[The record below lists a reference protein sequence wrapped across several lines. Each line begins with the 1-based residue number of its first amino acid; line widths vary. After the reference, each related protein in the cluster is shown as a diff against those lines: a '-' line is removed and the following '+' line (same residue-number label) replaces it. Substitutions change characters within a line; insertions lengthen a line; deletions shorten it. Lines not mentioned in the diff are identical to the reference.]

1 MTVTK
6 PTASGIMVTMTMTMT
21 MATRTAIPT
30 D

>member
-1 MTVTK
+1 MTLTK